1 MTAPRFLMSPMRIAH
16 SDSPSRSP
24 LARRSSITLFL
35 LVSLMTLAA
44 QGVCANENTTT
55 STLADNDAGQGATP
69 AFSGMGQEIV
79 RLDSGVLVQGDKV
92 HTPDGYTSGFRL
104 TAGMAPEDVSGW
116 DLGAEL
122 RYRHSD
128 DVPMTASDSQHVQ
141 DVTSL
146 GGSLVAGYRIGQFGV
161 YGKTGMA
168 QWISDPVTGR
178 NTFDSTSGSTRV
190 QGFGARWMTSSW
202 IGQVEFE
209 EVDDRE
215 LEHLNMITASFH
227 LPF

>member
-1 MTAPRFLMSPMRIAH
+1 MMTACRL
-16 SDSPSRSP
+16 PSLP
-24 LARRSSITLFL
+24 ARRPTSHTLLAGL
-35 LVSLMTLAA
+35 LAALTLAA
-44 QGVCANENTTT
+44 FSAPVLASEDAADP
-55 STLADNDAGQGATP
+55 LADNDAAHSATP

-104 TAGMAPEDVSGW
+104 TAGMAPQQESGW

-122 RYRHSD
+122 RYRQSD
-128 DVPMTASDSQHVQ
+128 DVPMSSSDSQHVQ

-146 GGSLVAGYRIGQFGV
+146 GGSLVAGFRVGHFGV

-168 QWISDPVTGR
+168 QWVSDPVTGR

-190 QGFGARWMTSSW
+190 QGLGARWMTRSW

-209 EVDDRE
+209 EVNDPE